1 MTFNEQFFRT
11 EDVPVE
17 GPPRELVGYG
27 EHPPKV
33 RWEGDARVAVQ
44 IVLNYEEGSEKT
56 FAMGDGVN
64 DILYEL
70 PFALEGHR
78 DLAVE
83 SMYEYGTRAGVW
95 RLLRVFG
102 AAGIPVTWFASAVAL
117 ERNPEVGRAIA
128 RRGDDTAGH
137 GFRWS
142 NHFEMTRDEERE
154 VIRRAVESISRTVG
168 ERPLGWYCREMSVNT
183 RELVV
188 EEGGF
193 VYDSDCY
200 SDDLPYWTVVLG
212 RPHLVIPY
220 GLVVN
225 DARYVL
231 PQGFGSPEDFFA
243 MAKAYLDRLRDDG
256 DDVPRMMSIG
266 LHSRISGNPAR
277 ADALARFIDYGQSLG
292 DVWFARRVDI
302 ARTFIAQQPASEWV
316 SA

>member
-1 MTFNEQFFRT
+1 MNEQFFRT
-11 EDVPVE
+11 EDIPVE

-27 EHPPKV
+27 ERPPKV
-33 RWEGDARVAVQ
+33 RWDGDARVAVQ

-95 RLLRVFG
+95 RLLRVFDG
-102 AAGIPVTWFASAVAL
+102 AGIPVTWFASAVAL

-154 VIRRAVESISRTVG
+154 AIRRAIESISRTVG

-212 RPHLVIPY
+212 RPHLVVPY

-225 DARYVL
+225 DARYVVS
-231 PQGFGSPEDFFA
+231 QGFGSPEHFFETA
-243 MAKAYLDRLRDDG
+243 RAHLDRLRDDG
-256 DDVPRMMSIG
+256 DDVSRMMSIG

-277 ADALARFIDYGQSLG
+277 ADALARFIDYAQGLD
-292 DVWFARRVDI
+292 DVVFSRRIDI
-302 ARTFIAQQPASEWV
+302 ARAFIDQQPAANWV
-316 SA
+316 SV